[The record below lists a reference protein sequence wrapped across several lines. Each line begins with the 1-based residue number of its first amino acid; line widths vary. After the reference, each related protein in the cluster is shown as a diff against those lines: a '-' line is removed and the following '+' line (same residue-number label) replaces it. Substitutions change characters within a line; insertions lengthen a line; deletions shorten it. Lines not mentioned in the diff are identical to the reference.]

1 MLVPGRGE
9 SRIQILPLT
18 AILPMLIYI
27 SYAHSALGRTFAMSY
42 IPFSEKEGQVAF
54 LTIV

>member
-9 SRIQILPLT
+9 SQIQ
-18 AILPMLIYI
+18 ILPMLIYI
-27 SYAHSALGRTFAMSY
+27 SYAHSALRRIFAMSY

-54 LTIV
+54 STIV